1 MSDYIDLVNSL
12 SLPSSAQDSAI
23 FPPPWCPSQWFPN
36 STNVEGSFRENEDA
50 LTNIIMTRLRTSEG
64 LDLDWINTHYGEDT
78 AISIRRGVSLAIE
91 LNLAKIVNVGNDLSM
106 RYGILKLVDPE
117 GFLFSNTIL
126 SSIFAE
132 LDLIG

>member
-1 MSDYIDLVNSL
+1 LVNSL

-23 FPPPWCPSQWFPN
+23 FPPPWCPSQWFPTY
-36 STNVEGSFRENEDA
+36 TNVKCSFHENEDT
-50 LTNIIMTRLRTSEG
+50 LTNIIMTRLRTSDG
-64 LDLDWINTHYGEDT
+64 LDLDWISTHYSEDT
-78 AISIRRGVSLAIE
+78 AISIHRGVDLAIE
-91 LNLAKIVNVGNDLSM
+91 LNLAKIVNVRNGLSM

-132 LDLIG
+132 LGLIG